1 MSYTGIEGVI
11 YNDATGMYEP
21 ERKTFYD
28 AAGNEVDMNATFGGR
43 NITLGDSRG
52 NYGNV
57 TETTPEQILSET
69 VATLNAGGTTGNTSG
84 TSGTS
89 TSGFDLNAYIAGLQA
104 DIGSYVPGAY
114 GAGFLDEVEEEDKTK
129 AEEEEKGKPKK
140 EEEPY
145 VEEITKLKLPSK
157 VFTEVSKERMGLEE
171 DDYKDKKIS
180 FDGKPYDW
188 YMLTDGDYKE
198 IQPMLDAGMTK
209 EEMKRWGKAL
219 GIGNVDEKEEARRI
233 VDAFEKGYL
242 PGQKPTT
249 TFELTDKVQDRFGNV
264 FTKADYKAVEAGGAS
279 AEEIEKFL
287 KDYTKGGGRVTDKV
301 YDKLGAFGAFS
312 KDYGNKLTGSEMEA
326 IKAAA
331 PNASEKDIK
340 KFLKDYVEQGNKVGK
355 QVREQYSDFKFL

>member
-28 AAGNEVDMNATFGGR
+28 EAGNEVDMNATFGGR

-57 TETTPEQILSET
+57 TEKTPQEILSET
-69 VATLNAGGTTGNTSG
+69 VATLNTGGTTGDKG
-84 TSGTS
+84 DTS
-89 TSGFDLNAYIAGLQA
+89 TSSFDLAAYITGLQA
-104 DIGSYVPGAY
+104 DIDSYVPGAY
-114 GAGFLDEVEEEDKTK
+114 GAGFLDEVEEEDKAK
-129 AEEEEKGKPKK
+129 AEKEKPKK
-140 EEEPY
+140 EEPY
-145 VEEITKLKLPSK
+145 VEEITKLKLPSS
-157 VFTEVSKERMGLEE
+157 VFREVSKGRMGLEE
-171 DDYKDKKIS
+171 DAYKDEKIT
-180 FDGKPYDW
+180 FDGKGFDH
-188 YMLTDGDYKE
+188 YMDTDGDYKE
-198 IQPMLDAGMTK
+198 IQPMLDAGMSK
-209 EEMKRWGKAL
+209 AQMKRWGKAL

-312 KDYGNKLTGSEMEA
+312 KDYGDKLTGSEMEA

-340 KFLKDYVEQGNKVGK
+340 KFLKDYVAQGNKVGK
-355 QVREQYSDFKFL
+355 QVREQYLDFKFL